1 MVEFEVVWN
10 GTMDR
15 EGTAKISLVPDRP
28 TKMTDFWVAP
38 HRIYNK
44 KSEFWK
50 LPRKKDKVDKA
61 KAPVET
67 EVQEDTDAVVLHDSD
82 GG

>member
-1 MVEFEVVWN
+1 
-10 GTMDR
+10 MDR
-15 EGTAKISLVPDRP
+15 EGTAKVSLVPNRP

-44 KSEFWK
+44 KSDFWSK
-50 LPRKKDKVDKA
+50 PRKKVDKA
-61 KAPVET
+61 AGSAET
-67 EVQEDTDAVVLHDSD
+67 QSQEDKDAVVLHDSD